1 MSNVLSGLYSII
13 ANRKFEQ
20 IAKQF
25 GFSVTEAYDIL
36 QTAFK
41 KKHKGVS
48 HTKYLAKHW
57 LEAEM
62 KEDPKAER
70 NDIILKN
77 LPTFEFI
84 VYGTKDT
91 FGKKWKNEYE
101 KMVMKRT
108 KQQFNDRAKK
118 IDSTIRRIDEAS
130 YKKWIKG
137 KSDKEFEDILKQ
149 IFISK

>member
-13 ANRKFEQ
+13 ANKKFKQ
-20 IAKQF
+20 IANQF
-25 GFSVTEAYDIL
+25 GYSVTEAYDIL
-36 QTAFK
+36 QTKFK
-41 KKHKGVS
+41 KDHKGVS
-48 HTKYLAKHW
+48 HRNYLAKHW

-62 KEDPKAER
+62 KENPELAR
-70 NDIILKN
+70 NDIIIRN
-77 LPTFEFI
+77 LPTFELI
-84 VYGTKDT
+84 VYGKKDT

-101 KMVMKRT
+101 KMLKKRT
-108 KQQFNDRAKK
+108 KQQFNDRAKA

-137 KSDKEFEDILKQ
+137 NSDKDFEDILKQ